1 MKCALCGEQ
10 FTDDDL
16 EDLME
21 MEETFHREGNYFIC
35 PDCYDDYRR
44 MCLENQLIALMKS
57 TS

>member
-10 FTDDDL
+10 FTD
-16 EDLME
+16 EDFEEMME
-21 MEETFHREGNYFIC
+21 MGEVFHRESNYFIC

-44 MCLENQLIALMKS
+44 MSLEDQLIALMES

>member
-21 MEETFHREGNYFIC
+21 MEETFHREGNYFMC

-44 MCLENQLIALMKS
+44 MSLEDQLIALMES
-57 TS
+57 AS